1 MQVFAA
7 TQCTASAGIGPNLLI
22 ARLATKR
29 AKPDG
34 VCRILAAEAQAAV
47 AKLPLADLPG
57 VGWSLRQRLDEMGL
71 HVTADVLHMTT
82 RERLQARAFPCTITH
97 DSGAHIPS

>member
-1 MQVFAA
+1 MVQVFDA
-7 TQCTASAGIGPNLLI
+7 TRCTASAGIGPNMLI

-47 AKLPLADLPG
+47 AKLLLADLPG
-57 VGWSLRQRLDEMGL
+57 VGWSLRHRLDELGL
-71 HVTADVLHMTT
+71 HVTSDVLHITT
-82 RERLQARAFPCTITH
+82 KERLQVSPLAQA
-97 DSGAHIPS
+97 PSPVS

>member
-1 MQVFAA
+1 MQVFDA
-7 TQCTASAGIGPNLLI
+7 TRCTASAGIGPNMLI

-57 VGWSLRQRLDEMGL
+57 VGWSLRHRLDELGL
-71 HVTADVLHMTT
+71 HVTADVLHITT
-82 RERLQARAFPCTITH
+82 KERLQVSPL
-97 DSGAHIPS
+97 AHAPVPTS